1 VDNLDEML
9 DTLKVN
15 CYPLRIECAHRL
27 ELEEDNFIKDLFG
40 RSVPAGE
47 YFKVDI
53 SIEAIRDERDPPVKC
68 VRFLLALS
76 ARADLISIRFLLLI
90 LIV

>member
-1 VDNLDEML
+1 MDNLDELL

-53 SIEAIRDERDPPVKC
+53 SIMVSTEEHDEIKT
-68 VRFLLALS
+68 
-76 ARADLISIRFLLLI
+76 
-90 LIV
+90 